1 MTLINDETVL
11 ASQRESRRKLLE
23 QYGGDLMK
31 KVELSYEKHGWL
43 VDGLREFDMAEF
55 QFRVACMAEELSEYT
70 AATTHEDRLD
80 ALVDLA
86 VFVVG
91 TALRHGYTKAAWD
104 EAFDRVVM
112 ANMEKVA
119 GPVTN
124 QRGES
129 TFDLGKPD
137 GWVAPDLS
145 PIIEALRHGLVIGDG
160 DENRAPAVYTN
171 GLRVFA
177 QDDQTI
183 ETKGQMPFTP
193 REYYETCATNQA
205 LRRQVGALQQQLR
218 VGHGPALNAVH
229 GVRAE
234 PTMCGLTGE
243 QVIDLLGELERWK
256 ARADELEETAGQ
268 ATDELENIPPIV
280 REAARLCA
288 TKSEDYGAKD
298 FAKAE
303 YHPFGHKSYLQMLHT
318 KLTRLRSVAEKE
330 GTNFES
336 ARDSLIDLIN
346 YAGFYGAWMDLQAG
360 EEAVDKWVA
369 SGADE
374 VDDRFGNELDD

>member
-1 MTLINDETVL
+1 MTLINDDTVL
-11 ASQRESRRKLLE
+11 ASRRETRKKRKKRLE
-23 QYGGDLMK
+23 QFGGDLMK

-104 EAFDRVVM
+104 EAFNRVIT

-129 TFDLGKPD
+129 TFDLGKPE
-137 GWVAPDLS
+137 GWVAPELAD
-145 PIIEALRHGLVIGDG
+145 IIDALRHGFGIGDG
-160 DENRAPAVYTN
+160 AENREANRRESYT
-171 GLRVFA
+171 GRWPERPTMLGRTADEWMDVDRDLA
-177 QDDQTI
+177 AARRQVEALKRQDARFVRSDQVL
-183 ETKGQMPFTP
+183 ETKGRKPFT
-193 REYYETCATNQA
+193 A
-205 LRRQVGALQQQLR
+205 GALFER
-218 VGHGPALNAVH
+218 
-229 GVRAE
+229 
-234 PTMCGLTGE
+234 
-243 QVIDLLGELERWK
+243 IDQLERE
-256 ARADELEETAGQ
+256 AAPELLK
-268 ATDELENIPPIV
+268 ELDSIPPIV
-280 REAARLCA
+280 REAAALCA
-288 TKSEDYGAKD
+288 TKSQDYGAQD
-298 FAKAE
+298 FAKAV

-318 KLTRLRSVAEKE
+318 KLERLKSVAEQD

-336 ARDSLIDLIN
+336 ARDSVIDLIN
-346 YAGFYGAWMDLQAG
+346 YAGFYGSWMDLEAG
-360 EEAVDKWVA
+360 EEMVKTWTA
-369 SGADE
+369 SGDSTPRHGGGE